1 MGTEYVVIIW
11 FGTYAEGSY
20 VCVCVDLFRCNFEIG
35 RAANFTSISSWR
47 KVFQWSGFVSF
58 PQMEVAGFFSFTRL
72 VASVLAT
79 LGSESAVYYVVSKW
93 CRDGHIENRSF
104 AFIQQAVE

>member
-1 MGTEYVVIIW
+1 MGTEFVVIIW
-11 FGTYAEGSY
+11 FGTYAEESY

-58 PQMEVAGFFSFTRL
+58 PQMDVAGFFPLPGRL
-72 VASVLAT
+72 LRSLPHLAPNQRFIMWSVNGVGMDT
-79 LGSESAVYYVVSKW
+79 
-93 CRDGHIENRSF
+93 
-104 AFIQQAVE
+104 